1 MAVAGV
7 NMAGRWL
14 PRAVLAAALVL
25 AGVGGWL
32 LYERYTRDYTV
43 TRRPDGEAVARIVGA
58 RLDRMGDLRVSRLSG
73 TVQGVSADQRVG
85 GLLRSTRVMKAPFE
99 VSYYVDLA
107 TLDPGDFLWD
117 EQGRTLIVE
126 VPDVRPGP
134 VNVDEAR
141 ATLDRTS
148 GLFVTRAAMT
158 DLQRAA
164 SASAVKEATDEAA
177 SPARMETA
185 RRNARVAVADLFA
198 QPLRA
203 AGLRA
208 KVRVRFAGEAVRDGE
223 QWDRSRSLAEIL
235 AERG

>member
-1 MAVAGV
+1 MATGGVTGLRRWFLYLALAVVVGVAGW
-7 NMAGRWL
+7 M
-14 PRAVLAAALVL
+14 
-25 AGVGGWL
+25 
-32 LYERYTRDYTV
+32 LYERYARDYTV
-43 TRRPDGEAVARIVGA
+43 TRREDGQAVARIVGA

-99 VSYYVDLA
+99 VSYYVDLSE
-107 TLDPGDFLWD
+107 LDPADFLWD
-117 EQGRTLIVE
+117 ERSHTLIVE

-148 GLFVTRAAMT
+148 GLFVTRAAMA

-164 SASAVKEATDEAA
+164 SASAEKVAADEAA
-177 SPARMETA
+177 SPARMESA
-185 RRNARVAVADLFA
+185 RRNARTAVAGLFA

-208 KVRVRFAGEAVRDGE
+208 KVRVRFAGEAVQDGE
-223 QWDRSRSLAEIL
+223 QWDRSRSLAEIF
-235 AERG
+235 AGDG

>member
-1 MAVAGV
+1 MSR
-7 NMAGRWL
+7 AGRGL
-14 PRAVLAAALVL
+14 PHVLLALVLVLVL
-25 AGVGGWL
+25 AGAGGWL
-32 LYERYTRDYTV
+32 LYERYARDYTV
-43 TRRPDGEAVARIVGA
+43 TRRSDGQAIAGILGA

-107 TLDPGDFLWD
+107 ALDREDILWD
-117 EQGRTLIVE
+117 EQSRTLIVE
-126 VPDVRPGP
+126 APDVRPGP

-164 SASAVKEATDEAA
+164 SASAVKVATDEAA
-177 SPARMETA
+177 SPARMEAA
-185 RRNARVAVADLFA
+185 RRDARAAVADFFA
-198 QPLRA
+198 RPLRA
-203 AGLRA
+203 AGVRA

-223 QWDRSRSLAEIL
+223 QWDRSRSLAEIF
-235 AERG
+235 AGEG